1 MLESERV
8 DGLIF
13 LNSLRLYVVSL
24 YEFTID
30 KKSFDKTILA
40 IKQLSISILHVELPI
55 AFVEASILPVHF
67 SISASKVIFIVSLI
81 KMAADPSINAISFF
95 FVIFELSFVFIAGS
109 CSFFPD
115 PVSASHSVA
124 EMPFVIAAVF
134 PIVLSETV
142 EFTL

>member
-13 LNSLRLYVVSL
+13 LNSLRLYIVSL

-40 IKQLSISILHVELPI
+40 IEQLSISILHVELPI

-67 SISASKVIFIVSLI
+67 SISAS
-81 KMAADPSINAISFF
+81 
-95 FVIFELSFVFIAGS
+95 
-109 CSFFPD
+109 
-115 PVSASHSVA
+115 
-124 EMPFVIAAVF
+124 
-134 PIVLSETV
+134 
-142 EFTL
+142 